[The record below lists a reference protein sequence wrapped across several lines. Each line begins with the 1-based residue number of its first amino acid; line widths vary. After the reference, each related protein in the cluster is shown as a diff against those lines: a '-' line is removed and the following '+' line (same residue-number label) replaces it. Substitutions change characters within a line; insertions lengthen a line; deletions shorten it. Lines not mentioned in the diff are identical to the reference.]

1 MKSLT
6 NKLMVAA
13 AAMAAVAGAASAQ
26 SMTAEVP
33 FSFQVAGV
41 VMPAGTY
48 NVSTSHRATNIPI
61 FRLLNTESH
70 QPVLVMPRGSH
81 DSGSGD
87 NTRQYTDAKLVFSC
101 ATGTCAL
108 AQIWTGSGSGAYD
121 LHTPKTGRNEA
132 SLIAIPLTK
141 AAD

>member
-6 NKLMVAA
+6 NKLMIAA

-26 SMTAEVP
+26 SMKAEVP

-48 NVSTSHRATNIPI
+48 NVTTSSRATSIPM
-61 FRLLNTESH
+61 FRLLNTETH
-70 QPVLVMPRGSH
+70 RPVLVMPSGSH
-81 DSGSGD
+81 EDA
-87 NTRQYTDAKLVFSC
+87 RQYTDAKLVFSC
-101 ATGTCAL
+101 GTGTCAL

-121 LHTPKTGRNEA
+121 LHTSKAGRTEA
-132 SLIAIPLTK
+132 ALIAIPLNK